1 MGLVTEKGSLLLGF
15 LACPTL
21 GTAEPWCCRKGN
33 PFQGPRV
40 GSCVTLRNEL
50 SEETYVLAK
59 KDTVLRR
66 GTQAEISRVRELRRT
81 AL

>member
-1 MGLVTEKGSLLLGF
+1 M
-15 LACPTL
+15 
-21 GTAEPWCCRKGN
+21 KGN